1 MKLCE
6 QIINLRD
13 KLNKSIVEDAN
24 YDDIY
29 SLSVELDNLITQYYK
44 ASYEN

>member
-1 MKLCE
+1 MKIGE
-6 QIINLRD
+6 QITNLRD

-29 SLSVELDNLITQYYK
+29 SLSVELDQLITQYYRT
-44 ASYEN
+44 SCDN

>member
-1 MKLCE
+1 MKICE
-6 QIINLRD
+6 QIIDLRD

-29 SLSVELDNLITQYYK
+29 SLSVELDNLIIQYYRT
-44 ASYEN
+44 SYEN